1 MNKSDKLVLVFTGTE
16 VETEYIRAEF
26 EASGIATVVKDGFA
40 QGLKAGFVADT
51 ASTIDLFVLA
61 ADAGKAQEIINDLKI
76 TE

>member
-16 VETEYIRAEF
+16 VETEYIRAEL